1 MTSRATLFVAPEAAD
16 RAFRRV
22 ASGLPEDRARAFHS
36 MLLLDPQTDLSAWS
50 MGQEVEAITRV
61 TDAGSTWDLVGY
73 SGGAAICLAFAAAN
87 LGRVGSLTLIEPPW
101 IGNDLWSAEQVAF
114 AAAFDRL
121 ISKDDHACRV
131 GFFDLFAPGTVPPAL
146 DDTVALERIIK
157 AVRSVWRGYSGTPL
171 DRDALAQFRGP
182 VLLPFGDRSAPRMA
196 KQAQFLS
203 KMFSNADIL
212 EIAGA
217 DHFNI
222 LTVGARAIAEGIE
235 ALPRR

>member
-1 MTSRATLFVAPEAAD
+1 
-16 RAFRRV
+16 
-22 ASGLPEDRARAFHS
+22 
-36 MLLLDPQTDLSAWS
+36 MLLLDPKTDLSAWS
-50 MGQEVEAITRV
+50 IGEEVEAITRV
-61 TDAGSTWDLVGY
+61 ADAGSTWDLVGY

-101 IGNDLWSAEQVAF
+101 IGNDPWSVEQVAF

-121 ISKDDHACRV
+121 IWKEDHACHV
-131 GFFDLFAPGTVPPAL
+131 GFFDLFAPGTAPPAL
-146 DDTVALERIIK
+146 NDTAALERIIK
-157 AVRSVWRGYSGTPL
+157 AVRTVWRGYSGTPL
-171 DRDALAQFRGP
+171 DRDALTQFRGP

-217 DHFNI
+217 HHFNI

-235 ALPRR
+235 ELRRR